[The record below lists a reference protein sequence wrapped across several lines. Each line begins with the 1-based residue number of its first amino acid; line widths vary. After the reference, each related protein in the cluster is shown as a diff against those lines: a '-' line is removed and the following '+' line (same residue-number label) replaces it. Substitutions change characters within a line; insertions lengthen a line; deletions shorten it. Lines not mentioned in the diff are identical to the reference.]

1 MQCMTADC
9 QTHDIIMMHITMCM
23 CSFGPSATIVPALW
37 LSADSTYKFND
48 LKLLLNHGEAKPTY
62 SSCHAYLYQVHRVL
76 QFDTTLGGPVQFL
89 HFHNG
94 LRYRAW
100 WFPIHSIQFGRS
112 CNPNMMESGNF
123 LAKQASANYYALQIH
138 MPVAPKQGAF
148 MLIF

>member
-1 MQCMTADC
+1 
-9 QTHDIIMMHITMCM
+9 MHCTNAVGDSRLSDTPHNHNAQHNVCM
-23 CSFGPSATIVPALW
+23 CNFIPSAAIVPALW

-100 WFPIHSIQFGRS
+100 
-112 CNPNMMESGNF
+112 
-123 LAKQASANYYALQIH
+123 
-138 MPVAPKQGAF
+138 
-148 MLIF
+148 